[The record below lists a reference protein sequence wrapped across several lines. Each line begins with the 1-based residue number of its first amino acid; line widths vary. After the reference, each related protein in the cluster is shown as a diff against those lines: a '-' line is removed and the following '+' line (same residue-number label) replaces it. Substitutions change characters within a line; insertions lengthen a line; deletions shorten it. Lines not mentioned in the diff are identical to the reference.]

1 MILEFLAKIIARSRL
16 WQIDLERCSGIFR
29 RKIQVLNRY
38 FTIDPLGNCGH
49 YGQMQIQVDC
59 YAGYRG
65 EETPRYIRMAT
76 YKIEVREI
84 VDRWLS
90 PDHRYFKI
98 MGSDDATYI
107 IRHDTRRRQWELVF
121 YQVGGKI
128 APLHSDS
135 GKS

>member
-1 MILEFLAKIIARSRL
+1 MH
-16 WQIDLERCSGIFR
+16 
-29 RKIQVLNRY
+29 IQVE
-38 FTIDPLGNCGH
+38 
-49 YGQMQIQVDC
+49 C

-76 YKIEVREI
+76 YKIEIREI

-98 MGSDDATYI
+98 RGSDDATYI
-107 IRHDTRRRQWELVF
+107 IRHDTANWQWELVF
-121 YQVGGKI
+121 YQSGEEI
-128 APLHSDS
+128 TRLTSDS